1 MSSDISTEKDLKDS
15 LIYMM
20 PLAVSMILPLIT
32 LPLFTRILST
42 DDFGLLA
49 LSLAFAIF
57 ANGLVNFGTTL
68 AFERS
73 FFEYSKDA
81 KKLSQLFFSCLLF
94 LNVNFLLIATLTFI
108 FQDYISYLFT
118 GSYEYGLF
126 FFLAFIA
133 QYFFLTITKN
143 YYTYFRNS
151 YRSFV
156 YSRYLIINSLLHFGL
171 SILFIVYFKVGVI
184 GIIYSQLITGLII
197 FSTMSFLLRKELEP
211 SLNRFLLIDIL
222 KISYPL
228 TPRIFIGVIN
238 NQFNIYMVGLLA
250 NIGSAGIY
258 DLAQKFSNL
267 IFSLTTALENVFNP
281 KIYDDIFHS
290 EGSRSNAIGKYITPF
305 FYYSAFLS
313 IIVTFL
319 AEEFIFHLI
328 PIEFHPA
335 ISVLYALAIYP
346 CILFFGKITSIQFL
360 YKKKTFIIS
369 LVSILSLCLNIIINI
384 PFIMKF
390 GLIGAAYGTVVSSLI
405 TLIISIHYAQKHFY
419 IRWEWKKIL
428 LIIVVLLFCL
438 FGVIIIKQLSID
450 HNLIIVFKIFFIG
463 LFIVSG
469 IYLKIL
475 NRSFIQNLK
484 EFGTQKRV

>member
-1 MSSDISTEKDLKDS
+1 MSSEISTEKDLKDS

-68 AFERS
+68 AFERN
-73 FFEYSKDA
+73 FFEYSKD
-81 KKLSQLFFSCLLF
+81 KRKLSQLFFSCLLF
-94 LNVNFLLIATLTFI
+94 LNVNFLLIAILTFI
-108 FQDYISYLFT
+108 FQDNISYLFT

-151 YRSFV
+151 YRSLV
-156 YSRYLIINSLLHFGL
+156 YSKYLIINSLLHFFL
-171 SILFIVYFKVGVI
+171 SILFIAYFKVGVI

-197 FSTMSFLLRKELEP
+197 FFAMSFLLRKELKP
-211 SLNRFLLIDIL
+211 SLNKFLLLDIL

-228 TPRIFIGVIN
+228 TPRIFVGVIN

-267 IFSLTTALENVFNP
+267 MFSLTTALENVFNP

-290 EGSRSNAIGKYITPF
+290 EGSRSNAIGRYITPF
-305 FYYSAFLS
+305 FYYS
-313 IIVTFL
+313 VTLLIFV
-319 AEEFIFHLI
+319 AYCSEEFIFYFI
-328 PIEFHPA
+328 PSKFHEA
-335 ISVLYALAIYP
+335 INVIY
-346 CILFFGKITSIQFL
+346 ILTIYVGTLFFGKIISIQYL
-360 YKKKTFIIS
+360 YKRKTFIIS
-369 LVSILSLCLNIIINI
+369 FISILGLLLNISINI
-384 PFIMKF
+384 PFILNF
-390 GLIGAAYGTVVSSLI
+390 GLIGAAYGTLISSII
-405 TLIISIHYAQKHFY
+405 TLVISLSIAQKLFY
-419 IRWEWKKIL
+419 IKWETKKIFLIVFYFL
-428 LIIVVLLFCL
+428 LCILGIIFIKEFQISHTFLILTKLVILGLFVLL
-438 FGVIIIKQLSID
+438 
-450 HNLIIVFKIFFIG
+450 
-463 LFIVSG
+463 G
-469 IYLKIL
+469 IYLNL
-475 NRSFIQNLK
+475 LRRSNFFDFISLFRIKNS
-484 EFGTQKRV
+484 